1 MPSQRAFRAWRK
13 IVYSAGPG
21 ETGNKQSIFQGEN
34 MVLETGVAVSKQKL
48 SYLKV
53 RLLALKEH
61 L

>member
-1 MPSQRAFRAWRK
+1 
-13 IVYSAGPG
+13 
-21 ETGNKQSIFQGEN
+21 

-48 SYLKV
+48 GDLKV